1 MENIIS
7 MYGDMSAPIQK
18 TESPSISFRPKEVQT
33 PLPKNAKIVSEQK
46 DIYVQ
51 EIENGYIISMD
62 TNVCYTCKKDDD
74 EDEMEEDEME
84 EKKMGD
90 GERKYAH
97 FSKKV
102 YSKEKPIDIKIK

>member
-7 MYGDMSAPIQK
+7 MYGGEAMEAQK
-18 TESPSISFRPKEVQT
+18 QTSPSISFRPKEVQV
-33 PLPKNAKIVSEQK
+33 PLPENAKIISETK
-46 DIYVQ
+46 DIYIQ

-62 TNVCYTCKKDDD
+62 TNVCYTCKEDD
-74 EDEMEEDEME
+74 EEGEIEE
-84 EKKMGD
+84 
-90 GERKYAH
+90 GERKYAY